1 MSPPVGTWGG
11 TRSGPQPFPSRSKRT
26 QQTGAHLWR
35 WVSSRLC
42 VQRGRRLARGLPCPR
57 LLLRWPGRGG
67 SLCPGLCRAR
77 RLSALPRRRLLP
89 RRLLPRLR
97 LPARCLLRRGR
108 RLWLLRRG
116 GRPVR
121 LRGLGHLLRL
131 SPVVAGRRR
140 VLRGTGAVRC
150 RGAGLG
156 LLCLL
161 GGGWCGVATG
171 LVAAGLPW
179 VLLGRATRLLVVAGG
194 RGVAAVVA
202 VVPVLAVLR
211 IVVVLPRVLVRWLV
225 VVVVGVLSRGSL
237 LRGRVAAVVPY
248 SL

>member
-1 MSPPVGTWGG
+1 MALPTGTWRG
-11 TRSGPQPFPSRSKRT
+11 TCPGPQPFPSHSKQT
-26 QQTGAHLWR
+26 QQMRAHLRR

-42 VQRGRRLARGLPCPR
+42 VQRGRRLPRGLTRPR
-57 LLLRWPGRGG
+57 LLLCRPGRGG
-67 SLCPGLCRAR
+67 SLRPGLRSAR
-77 RLSALPRRRLLP
+77 LLSALPRRRLLP

-97 LPARCLLRRGR
+97 LPARRLLRGDRGLR
-108 RLWLLRRG
+108 FLRRG

-121 LRGLGHLLRL
+121 LRSLGRLLGLGA
-131 SPVVAGRRR
+131 VVAGRRR
-140 VLRGTGAVRC
+140 VLRGAGAIRC
-150 RGAGLG
+150 RGAGLW

-161 GGGWCGVATG
+161 GGGRRGVAAG
-171 LVAAGLPW
+171 LVAAGLPL

-194 RGVAAVVA
+194 GSVAAVVA

-211 IVVVLPRVLVRWLV
+211 IVIVLPRVLVRWLV

-248 SL
+248 PL